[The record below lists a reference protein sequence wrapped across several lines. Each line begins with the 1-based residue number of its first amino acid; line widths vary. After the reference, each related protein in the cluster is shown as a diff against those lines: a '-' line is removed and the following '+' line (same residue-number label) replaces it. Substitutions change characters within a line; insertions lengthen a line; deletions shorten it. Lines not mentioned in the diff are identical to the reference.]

1 MTRKTSTGGN
11 ETAELLKDM
20 LIVQLGLAGVPQQK
34 IRIIARCDI
43 GRVNGIMKHLKTR
56 GGGTVDVANSR
67 RE

>member
-1 MTRKTSTGGN
+1 MSKMANGGN

-34 IRIIARCDI
+34 IRIIARCNI

-56 GGGTVDVANSR
+56 GGGAGDVATSR
-67 RE
+67 RK

>member
-1 MTRKTSTGGN
+1 MTRKMANGAN

-43 GRVNGIMKHLKTR
+43 GRVNGIMKHLKIR
-56 GGGTVDVANSR
+56 GGGTGDVASSR
-67 RE
+67 RK

>member
-1 MTRKTSTGGN
+1 MTRKTANGAN
-11 ETAELLKDM
+11 ETAELLKDI

-56 GGGTVDVANSR
+56 SGGRADVTSASR
-67 RE
+67 K